1 MDFRYKSQSEELQ
14 KLQLKCER
22 KQADTHK
29 AVSEKNAQEQNL
41 KHRDSLIDSL
51 QK

>member
-1 MDFRYKSQSEELQ
+1 MQ

-22 KQADTHK
+22 KQAETHK
-29 AVSEKNAQEQNL
+29 AISEKNAQEGNI

-51 QK
+51 QKQLQ

>member
-1 MDFRYKSQSEELQ
+1 MQ

-29 AVSEKNAQEQNL
+29 AVAERNANEANI
-41 KHRDSLIDSL
+41 KHRDALIESL
-51 QK
+51 